1 MDKWNRILVQF
12 QNTKKKKGFFRLQI
26 FIENQEYLLEF
37 NVIFL
42 RSFLVKLED
51 IKNRKIK
58 KYIIIQK
65 NI

>member
-1 MDKWNRILVQF
+1 MEQNFGLVSKY
-12 QNTKKKKGFFRLQI
+12 KKKKGSFKLQI

-58 KYIIIQK
+58 KYIIIYK